1 MSKKSSIIIFIVN
14 CLLCI
19 GVALCTVFCMSG
31 WGTLIKVV
39 CYGIAGVGLVFGAVT
54 FFIKKFAL
62 FKTTFVVMVCAAVIV
77 LCISLVSVF
86 FNLNSYED
94 DEQKIN
100 ALVNLIKGTGGWGML
115 VYFLIQILQVV
126 VLPLPAVVC
135 YVPGAMVWG
144 APIATAI
151 ASAGVLVGAVIC
163 YVIGKFFGYRAVVWI
178 AGKETTDK
186 YTKFLAKRGKVLFV
200 MMQILP
206 FFPDDILCM
215 IVGLTGMN
223 FWFFLATMVLVRPA
237 IVAVYCFLGDGNL
250 IPFDQ
255 PWGIAVWVIIIAV
268 CVILAVLSF
277 KYQDR
282 IEKWLVEKFGRRKKK
297 ERAADGSIAAD
308 ESVTEQG
315 AEVTEQKDEKETKPG
330 ETQEKPPDKESG
342 ETQEKPPD
350 KEADEKQDK
359 EQNVIPN

>member
-19 GVALCTVFCMSG
+19 GVALCTAFCMSG

-39 CYGIAGVGLVFGAVT
+39 CYGIAGVGFVFGTVT

-62 FKTTFVVMVCAAVIV
+62 FKTTFVVIVCAAVIV
-77 LCISLVSVF
+77 LCISLISVF
-86 FNLNSYED
+86 CNLNAYED
-94 DEQKIN
+94 DQQKID

-115 VYFLIQILQVV
+115 VYFLIQVLQVV
-126 VLPLPAVVC
+126 VLPLPAAVC
-135 YVPGAMVWG
+135 YIPGAMVWG

-237 IVAVYCFLGDGNL
+237 IVAVYCFLGDGSL

-282 IEKWLVEKFGRRKKK
+282 VEKWLVEKFGRRKKK
-297 ERAADGSIAAD
+297 ECAPDGNNIDGTIENGNITAD
-308 ESVTEQG
+308 ESVIEEG
-315 AEVTEQKDEKETKPG
+315 GEAPKPVEESETQQG
-330 ETQEKPPDKESG
+330 ETQEKPPDKEQQG
-342 ETQEKPPD
+342 
-350 KEADEKQDK
+350 EKQDK
-359 EQNVIPN
+359 GQAETEN